1 MSASADALDTIRAQI
16 AFGAAQIGR
25 FEAMLLLG
33 HAIGRTREFL
43 IAHDD
48 ASVLTGA
55 LLLAPAHQ
63 TACR

>member
-48 ASVLTGA
+48 ETLD
-55 LLLAPAHQ
+55 
-63 TACR
+63 